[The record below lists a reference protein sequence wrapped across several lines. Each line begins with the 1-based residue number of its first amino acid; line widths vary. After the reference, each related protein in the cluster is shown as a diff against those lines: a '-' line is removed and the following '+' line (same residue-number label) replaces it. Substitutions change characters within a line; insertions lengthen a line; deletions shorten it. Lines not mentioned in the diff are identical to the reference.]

1 MEEKNTMLV
10 KDNVVDVKPA
20 TVPAIENGGGAT
32 VPAIENEGGMGVPA
46 IENERGVGAQE
57 MGKAGNTGG
66 QYSASQG
73 ILPKESTY
81 TKGMKRAY
89 PYFSGISLLYGVV
102 YTFCMYRNPA
112 GITFPLLVVATLAF
126 AALCLRKIR
135 QEADEGGEMGKMEKR
150 RWFRPCTLPY
160 LVAMALLGI
169 STCLTANDF
178 FHFFNKVA
186 IVMLFS
192 AAMLHQ
198 LYEDGK
204 WSFPIYMRNL
214 FVFWGS
220 CLSSLFKVFSH
231 AVTYRAEETEI
242 SERKKN
248 VSAILKGVGLACL
261 VLLVVLPLLIS
272 SDLIVAEW
280 MITFLEDISFVEGV
294 FITFD
299 FFVGIILFY
308 AFLAGLFRQNI
319 GGAAN
324 KEKKR
329 AESLT
334 GITFISILA
343 VIYVFYAAVQII
355 YLFLRAGTLP
365 GDLTYSQYAHEG
377 FWQLLLVSMLNIV
390 MILVCMQVFQKHKV
404 LNVLLLVISLCTC
417 VMAASAA
424 YRMILYVGAYGLTF
438 LRILVL
444 WFLGVLSLVMVGMM
458 VAIFKEKFPLFQY
471 SVAVLACCYIAFSF
485 VRVDAVIASYNIKNW
500 ETMRMTDVWYLMSL
514 SEDAAPYIAEIEP
527 EMVADLEE
535 NYENWSDVSDEN
547 FLVAQK
553 NQYFE
558 YILQKDMSLRQW
570 NYGILK
576 ARETA
581 EDYFRGE

>member
-1 MEEKNTMLV
+1 MEEKNMVPGTDDTMT
-10 KDNVVDVKPA
+10 A
-20 TVPAIENGGGAT
+20 
-32 VPAIENEGGMGVPA
+32 PA
-46 IENERGVGAQE
+46 IENERDMTALAIENERDATMRAIGSEQGVGMQAA
-57 MGKAGNTGG
+57 GKTGNTGR
-66 QYSASQG
+66 QYSASRG
-73 ILPKESTY
+73 ILPEESAY

-89 PYFSGISLLYGVV
+89 PYFMGVSLLYGVV

-112 GITFPLLVVATLAF
+112 GITFPLLVVATLVF

-135 QEADEGGEMGKMEKR
+135 REAGEFSEADEAGNRK
-150 RWFRPCTLPY
+150 WFRPCTLPY
-160 LVAMALLGI
+160 LVAIGLLGI

-178 FHFFNKVA
+178 FHSFNKVA
-186 IVMLFS
+186 IVLLFS

-204 WSFPIYMRNL
+204 WNFLIYMRNL

-231 AVTYRAEETEI
+231 AATYRAEETEI
-242 SERKKN
+242 SERKKK

-280 MITFLEDISFVEGV
+280 MLAFLEDISFVEGV

-299 FFVGIILFY
+299 FFVGIVLFY
-308 AFLAGLFRQNI
+308 AFLAGLFRQNVE
-319 GGAAN
+319 GA
-324 KEKKR
+324 KGREEKR

-343 VIYVFYAAVQII
+343 FIYVSYAAVQII

-365 GDLTYSQYAHEG
+365 GNLTYSQYAHEG

-417 VMAASAA
+417 VMTASAA

-458 VAIFKEKFPLFQY
+458 VAIFKERFPLFQY
-471 SVAVLACCYIAFSF
+471 GVAVLACCYIAFSF
-485 VRVDAVIASYNIKNW
+485 VRVDAVIASYNIENW

-514 SEDAAPYIAEIEP
+514 SEDAAPYIAGIEP
-527 EMVADLEE
+527 EMVVDLEK

-558 YILQKDMSLRQW
+558 YILQKEMSLRQW

>member
-1 MEEKNTMLV
+1 MEEKNTMPV

-20 TVPAIENGGGAT
+20 TVPAIEN
-32 VPAIENEGGMGVPA
+32 
-46 IENERGVGAQE
+46 ERGTGAQE
-57 MGKAGNTGG
+57 MGKRGNTGG

-73 ILPKESTY
+73 ILPKESAY

-112 GITFPLLVVATLAF
+112 GITFPLLVVATLAL
-126 AALCLRKIR
+126 AALCLKKIR
-135 QEADEGGEMGKMEKR
+135 QEAADGGGEMGKMEKR
-150 RWFRPCTLPY
+150 RWFRPCTFPY

-178 FHFFNKVA
+178 FHSFNKVA

-231 AVTYRAEETEI
+231 AATYRAEETEI
-242 SERKKN
+242 SERKKKA
-248 VSAILKGVGLACL
+248 SAILKGVGLACL
-261 VLLVVLPLLIS
+261 VLLVVLPLLVS

-280 MITFLEDISFVEGV
+280 MITFLEDISFAEGI

-458 VAIFKEKFPLFQY
+458 VAIFKERFPLFQY

-514 SEDAAPYIAEIEP
+514 SEDAAPYIAKIEP

>member
-1 MEEKNTMLV
+1 MEEKNMVLV
-10 KDNVVDVKPA
+10 KDDVVDVKSA
-20 TVPAIENGGGAT
+20 TENVGGTGVPIIENERGAT
-32 VPAIENEGGMGVPA
+32 VPAID
-46 IENERGVGAQE
+46 NERGMGAQE
-57 MGKAGNTGG
+57 MGKAGNAGG

-73 ILPKESTY
+73 ILPKESAY

-89 PYFSGISLLYGVV
+89 PYFLGVSLLYGVV

-112 GITFPLLVVATLAF
+112 GITFLLLVVATLAF

-135 QEADEGGEMGKMEKR
+135 QETTSEGGEMSKTKGWQ
-150 RWFRPCTLPY
+150 WFRPCTLPY

-204 WSFPIYMRNL
+204 WSFLIYMRNL
-214 FVFWGS
+214 FVLWGS

-231 AVTYRAEETEI
+231 AATYRAEGAEV
-242 SERKKN
+242 SERKKKI
-248 VSAILKGVGLACL
+248 SAILKGVGLACL

-299 FFVGIILFY
+299 FFVGVVLFY
-308 AFLAGLFRQNI
+308 AFFAGLFRQNVD
-319 GGAAN
+319 GAKN
-324 KEKKR
+324 GEKKR

-334 GITFISILA
+334 GITFVAILA
-343 VIYVFYAAVQII
+343 VIYVFYAVVQIV

-365 GDLTYSQYAHEG
+365 GNLTYSQYAHEG
-377 FWQLLLVSMLNIV
+377 FWQLLSVSMINIV

-404 LNVLLLVISLCTC
+404 LNGLLLVISLCTC
-417 VMAASAA
+417 VMTASAA

-444 WFLGVLSLVMVGMM
+444 WFLVVLTLVMAGMM

-471 SVAVLACCYIAFSF
+471 GVAVLACCYIVFSF
-485 VRVDAVIASYNIKNW
+485 VRVDAVIASYNINNW

-514 SEDAAPYIAEIEP
+514 SEDAAPYVAKIEP
-527 EMVADLEE
+527 EMVSDLEE
-535 NYENWSDVSDEN
+535 NYGNWSDTSDEN